1 MKVNA
6 LQTIVLNLEIE
17 RQNGP
22 TQLVLLD
29 DAHRPGMAH
38 NHENN
43 KICNH
48 FIVTTLV
55 LD

>member
-6 LQTIVLNLEIE
+6 LQTIVLEIEIE

-29 DAHRPGMAH
+29 AH
-38 NHENN
+38 NDENK

-48 FIVTTLV
+48 FRVTTLV